1 MITLRCSEMMLRS
14 GRFAHV
20 ALIFEGAMM
29 SAAASEPQKH
39 RDASIIEFMDDA
51 LMVERLRH

>member
-1 MITLRCSEMMLRS
+1 MMLRS
-14 GRFAHV
+14 GRFAHI